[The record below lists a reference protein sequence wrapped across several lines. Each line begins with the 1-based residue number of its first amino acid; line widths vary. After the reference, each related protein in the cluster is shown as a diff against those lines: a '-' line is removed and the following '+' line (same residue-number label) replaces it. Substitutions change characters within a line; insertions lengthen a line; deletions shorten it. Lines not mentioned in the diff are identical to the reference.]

1 MKNRKIVIVPV
12 IAAVLVAAAV
22 AYWWYGR
29 QASDNA
35 GELTL
40 YGNVDT
46 REVQLAFQ
54 VSGRVARMLVPAGAR
69 VEAGQ
74 PLAVLDDQRLR
85 DAVALARARVEQASQ
100 HLAALE
106 AGSRPQEIQR
116 ARAEVDGA
124 AAAATSAA
132 ANYRR
137 LKGLAK
143 EQFVS
148 PQALEDARSAARG
161 ADARLRAAKQ
171 ALDLVVTGPRQE
183 DIAAAKADVA
193 AAQAQ
198 LSLNTRDLADAT
210 LRAPSVGII
219 RDRVLEAGDMASPQ
233 RPAYTLA
240 LNDPMWVR
248 AYVPEPDLGRVQ
260 PGLKAVV
267 TTDSFP
273 GKRYNGWIGYISPTA
288 EFTPQTVE
296 TPEVRTDLV
305 YEVRVY
311 VCNPQGEL
319 RLGMPATVT
328 IPIGEQAGSIGDG
341 SDKCGSAA
349 R

>member
-1 MKNRKIVIVPV
+1 MSNRKLIIVPV
-12 IAAVLVAAAV
+12 LILVVLGGGA

-29 QASDNA
+29 EAPRDT
-35 GELTL
+35 GKLTL

-54 VSGRVARMLVPAGAR
+54 VSGRVSRMLVSAGAK
-69 VEAGQ
+69 VEPGQ
-74 PLAVLDDQRLR
+74 PLAELDDQRLR
-85 DAVALARARVEQASQ
+85 DGVALARAQVEQAAQ
-100 HLAALE
+100 RLAALE

-124 AAAATSAA
+124 AAAASSSA
-132 ANYRR
+132 ANYHR
-137 LKGLAK
+137 LQGLAK

-148 PQALEDARSAARG
+148 PQTLEDARAAAHG
-161 ADARLRAAKQ
+161 AEARLRAAKQ
-171 ALDLVVTGPRQE
+171 SLALAVSGPRAE
-183 DIAAAKADVA
+183 DIAAAKAGVA
-193 AAQAQ
+193 AARAQ
-198 LSLNTRDLADAT
+198 LSISNRDLEDAT
-210 LRAPSVGII
+210 LKAPSVGVV
-219 RDRVLEAGDMASPQ
+219 RDRVLEPGDMASPQ

-248 AYVPEPDLGRVQ
+248 AYVPEPDLGRIR

-296 TPEVRTDLV
+296 TTEVRTDLV

-319 RLGMPATVT
+319 RLGMPATVA
-328 IPIGEQAGSIGDG
+328 IPIGERAAGIASG
-341 SDKCGSAA
+341 SDECGGAS